1 MCLHYCNIFFKSS
14 TPIFK
19 KLSTHLEVR
28 NGLKEVIKRL
38 EPDLNK
44 QVRAINEVIIIYL
57 FHRYNVM
64 QILTLMMCI
73 LTDKI
78 ICGWSWRIWKLTD

>member
-1 MCLHYCNIFFKSS
+1 M
-14 TPIFK
+14 
-19 KLSTHLEVR
+19 R

-38 EPDLNK
+38 EPDLNI

-64 QILTLMMCI
+64 QILTHMMC
-73 LTDKI
+73 KI
-78 ICGWSWRIWKLTD
+78 MWMELENLEAH

>member
-1 MCLHYCNIFFKSS
+1 MCLHYCSIFFKSS
-14 TPIFK
+14 TTKFK
-19 KLSTHLEVR
+19 FFSTHPEVR
-28 NGLKEVIKRL
+28 NGLMEVIKRL

-64 QILTLMMCI
+64 QILNLVMYI

-78 ICGWSWRIWKLTD
+78 ICGWSWRI